1 MIELIKPDVE
11 NKRFKRIIFLG
22 LDNAGK
28 TYISRRFS
36 KDILEYQY
44 NPYDLYLSDEVRYI
58 DRLRKIERFVYYE
71 LNFDILNLELTLRYS
86 YDLVSQKKRSL
97 YIIINRPYD
106 RSINFN
112 KIHYQRYKIIKY
124 FMTKYGYNYIYIS
137 NNLIKRRVL

>member
-44 NPYDLYLSDEVRYI
+44 NPYDLYLPDERGNN
-58 DRLRKIERFVYYE
+58 KKKVYK
-71 LNFDILNLELTLRYS
+71 LNN
-86 YDLVSQKKRSL
+86 KKEE
-97 YIIINRPYD
+97 
-106 RSINFN
+106 
-112 KIHYQRYKIIKY
+112 
-124 FMTKYGYNYIYIS
+124 
-137 NNLIKRRVL
+137 